1 MAILKAS
8 CYHKEGRHGDCEYG
22 GNTYMLLFG
31 VVQILMSHILDFHSM
46 VLVSCGHNG
55 VLLFFYWMKNIGNS
69 TNSSNPLISWRSSL
83 CKGLDAVSQCTS
95 GCVGPVSTR
104 ASVKAS
110 PYGYQG
116 TRPTRFTGSQIIM
129 PLGLTIEHE
138 EMLEVIRLEGHA
150 VGQED
155 PFVSRDIHLL
165 QLCSGIDENAVGRV
179 LDKYFLSPNP
189 KHRESYILLLL
200 FSVASAK
207 VFFKNIHP
215 IGIIWDLV
223 MLCQEVR

>member
-1 MAILKAS
+1 
-8 CYHKEGRHGDCEYG
+8 
-22 GNTYMLLFG
+22 
-31 VVQILMSHILDFHSM
+31 
-46 VLVSCGHNG
+46 
-55 VLLFFYWMKNIGNS
+55 MKNIGNS

-95 GCVGPVSTR
+95 GCVGPFLREHRSEWADFNVDAYSA

-165 QLCSGIDENAVGRV
+165 YSSLT
-179 LDKYFLSPNP
+179 
-189 KHRESYILLLL
+189 
-200 FSVASAK
+200 
-207 VFFKNIHP
+207 
-215 IGIIWDLV
+215 V
-223 MLCQEVR
+223 MQRNR